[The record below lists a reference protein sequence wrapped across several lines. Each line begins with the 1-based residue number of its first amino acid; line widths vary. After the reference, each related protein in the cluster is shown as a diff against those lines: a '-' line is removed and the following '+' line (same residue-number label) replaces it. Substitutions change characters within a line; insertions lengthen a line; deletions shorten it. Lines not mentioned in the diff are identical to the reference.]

1 MVNYRAVG
9 TRYAVDMD
17 ELAQA
22 LDLPEDR
29 VACLLA
35 QIGFDTYRADPV
47 PWARRLVGQAS
58 YHCDAPFELAP
69 GVVDCASLIKWTY
82 HQCGIWLPRL
92 AVQQRRFTAT
102 HPVKL
107 RELEAGDL
115 VFRTGRYN
123 FWYPD
128 EDISQGVGQV
138 GLATSHRTI
147 IHANKWD
154 GIRETSLESFLGKRP
169 HRGATRVLP
178 AKRRILTLACNT
190 VHSIEYSE
198 DVLFLLQAYLREQ
211 SNRDRKAKRRAK
223 S

>member
-9 TRYAVDMD
+9 TRCAVDIG

-22 LDLPEDR
+22 LNLPEDR

-35 QIGFDTYRADPV
+35 QNGFDMCRADPV
-47 PWARRLVGQAS
+47 PWARRLVGQAN
-58 YHCDAPFELAP
+58 YHCDAPFNSAP
-69 GVVDCASLIKWTY
+69 LLVNCSSLIKWVY
-82 HQCGIWLPRL
+82 HQCGIWLPKL
-92 AVQQRRFTAT
+92 AVQQKRFTAA

-115 VFRTGRYN
+115 VFRTGRHNY
-123 FWYPD
+123 WYPD
-128 EDISQGVGQV
+128 EDIGQSVGHV
-138 GLATSHRTI
+138 GLATSRHTI
-147 IHANKWD
+147 IHATKWD
-154 GIRETSLESFLGKRP
+154 GVRETSLESFLGKRP

-178 AKRRILTLACNT
+178 AKRRILTLVCNT
-190 VHSIEYSE
+190 VPGIEYSE
-198 DVLFLLQAYLREQ
+198 DVLFLLQVYLCEQ